1 MTDLAPGLHALTV
14 EQYTALP
21 YVNWSTAKMM
31 QTSPKLVRYR
41 AAHPR
46 PDTAAFGLGRAIHAC
61 VLEPDRWVC
70 DYAGRPDFGDLRTK
84 AGRAARDAW
93 VDTLPASTMVLSAED
108 HALAELCA
116 GEIHAH
122 PHAHAMLTGGRA
134 EQCVL
139 WLDADTGLRC
149 KARLDYL
156 RPTDLIDLKST
167 RRETPRQ
174 FLTEASA
181 LLYHGQI
188 AWYHDGCIAAGVLP
202 PDADLPGIV
211 TVQTTEPYDVAAYR
225 MTRAAY
231 LTGRSLWRSLLRRY
245 AECELAG
252 YWPGIG
258 PSILDF
264 DVMPWAAGGEGEETD
279 YGEGDA
285 W

>member
-1 MTDLAPGLHALTV
+1 MTAELTPGLHALTV
-14 EQYTALP
+14 EQYDALP
-21 YVNWSTAKMM
+21 HVNWSTVKLL
-31 QTSPKLVRYR
+31 QTSPKLMRYR
-41 AAHPR
+41 SAHPR
-46 PDTAAFGLGRAIHAC
+46 PDTASLALGRAIHCA

-70 DYAGRPDFGDLRTK
+70 DYAHRPDFGDLRTK
-84 AGRAARDAW
+84 VGRAARDAW
-93 VDTLPASTMVLSAED
+93 VDTLPASTTVLSAD
-108 HALAELCA
+108 VHNLAELVA
-116 GEIHAH
+116 GEVHAH
-122 PHAHAMLTGGRA
+122 PHALAMLTGGRA
-134 EQCVL
+134 EQVIL
-139 WLDADTGLRC
+139 WLDEETGLRC

-167 RRETPRQ
+167 RRETARQ
-174 FLTEASA
+174 FLSEASA

-225 MTRAAY
+225 TTRAAY

-245 AECELAG
+245 GECELAG

-264 DVMPWAAGGEGEETD
+264 DVMPWASGGED
-279 YGEGDA
+279 DMDSEGDA